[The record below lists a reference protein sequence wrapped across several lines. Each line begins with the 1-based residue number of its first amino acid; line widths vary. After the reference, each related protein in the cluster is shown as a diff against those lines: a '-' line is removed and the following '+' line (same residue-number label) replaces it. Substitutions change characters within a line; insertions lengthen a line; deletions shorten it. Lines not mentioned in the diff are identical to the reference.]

1 MGTKKA
7 CIDTNMYLELFHRVL
22 KYAYLKGTVN
32 KRKDSTINMLLKY
45 ARDKLFDRLIKME
58 KGKNTSRL
66 QTITKRHKSS
76 LELPTS
82 LVSPSS
88 EQSVWNVKS
97 ATTVDNYTVKL
108 EQDKCQYNCFMRCS
122 SCSVCIHQYSCT
134 CMDSLLQVTI
144 CKHVHLVI
152 RFKNNTDQRNTTVA
166 LVMRMAEDPLQQSIF
181 VPHLQSLQPAD
192 THKKQMLFK
201 IPDRKLY

>member
-1 MGTKKA
+1 MYHTLSVLLDERDSDKFNKLLNNALVRWKTDVRTVDFGTYFIREYSKKRQTMSTKKA
-7 CIDTNMYLELFHRVL
+7 CINTNMYLELFHRVL

-108 EQDKCQYNCFMRCS
+108 EQDKCQ
-122 SCSVCIHQYSCT
+122 
-134 CMDSLLQVTI
+134 
-144 CKHVHLVI
+144 
-152 RFKNNTDQRNTTVA
+152 
-166 LVMRMAEDPLQQSIF
+166 
-181 VPHLQSLQPAD
+181 
-192 THKKQMLFK
+192 
-201 IPDRKLY
+201 

>member
-1 MGTKKA
+1 MTNDAEQYYNAWTQTFHGQPQKLLCIWHVDRAWRKSLTKIADKKIQIDVYHTLRVLLDERDSDKFNKLLDNGLVRWKTDVRTVDFCTYFIREYSKSYKQWAQCYRKKA
-7 CIDTNMYLELFHRVL
+7 CINTNMYLESFHRVL

-32 KRKDSTINMLLKY
+32 KRMVSTINMLLKY

-97 ATTVDNYTVKL
+97 ATTH
-108 EQDKCQYNCFMRCS
+108 S
-122 SCSVCIHQYSCT
+122 
-134 CMDSLLQVTI
+134 
-144 CKHVHLVI
+144 
-152 RFKNNTDQRNTTVA
+152 
-166 LVMRMAEDPLQQSIF
+166 
-181 VPHLQSLQPAD
+181 
-192 THKKQMLFK
+192 
-201 IPDRKLY
+201 